1 MQASDFAPGVFVCG
15 LGQQEVA
22 PDAFATFEKVV
33 VDDWEQ
39 VRHLS
44 DFRAMAASGTF
55 DRDRLYAELPEIVVG
70 AKPGREHPSERIL
83 TRTEGLVTQDVAV
96 SYWLYQQARRQGRGL
111 RLP

>member
-1 MQASDFAPGVFVCG
+1 
-15 LGQQEVA
+15 
-22 PDAFATFEKVV
+22 VV

-55 DRDRLYAELPEIVVG
+55 DREKLYGELPEIVVG
-70 AKPGREHPSERIL
+70 AKPGRERRDERIL
-83 TRTEGLVTQDVAV
+83 TRTEGLVTQDIAV
-96 SYWLYQQARRQGRGL
+96 SHWLYEEAVRQGIGL